1 MDKTLTPGSDQ
12 SLDGITPLAK
22 KRRGRPKKDYS
33 EFLHEFSDVENQSTT
48 LNKTKDAT
56 LNKTKDATLNKTK
69 DATLNKTKDATLN
82 KTKDATLNKTKDAT
96 LNKTKDATL
105 NKTKDTSL
113 KKDQPSVETSRELIS
128 QAQNESGEPSTPH
141 EEESPKGRKRG
152 RSKKDKSWLN
162 EFSGTLSQ

>member
-33 EFLHEFSDVENQSTT
+33 EFLHEFSDVENQST
-48 LNKTKDAT
+48 
-56 LNKTKDATLNKTK
+56 TLNKTK